1 MAIQAH
7 QVRNVLRTYGHLKSL
22 QINQIKGNRKQSASA
37 LPDALTLSKKS
48 RTQENT
54 QQDLPGEGDARRRSD
69 SG

>member
-22 QINQIKGNRKQSASA
+22 QINQVRGDRKKSASA
-37 LPDALTLSKKS
+37 LPDTLTLSKES

-54 QQDLPGEGDARRRSD
+54 QQDLPGEGDTRVNS
-69 SG
+69 